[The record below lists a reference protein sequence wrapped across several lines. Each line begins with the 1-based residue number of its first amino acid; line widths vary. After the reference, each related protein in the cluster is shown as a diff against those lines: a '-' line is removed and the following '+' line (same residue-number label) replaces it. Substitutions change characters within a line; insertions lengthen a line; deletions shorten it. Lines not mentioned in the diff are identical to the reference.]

1 MEVLFLADRPLFFVV
16 IIIIVVAIIF
26 IIIYSFLFFD
36 CCFTAELVLEV
47 SDETSGPLVNAA
59 QCINFSGKLTLNFT
73 RPPEDSEEIQLISG
87 QCITGDPTV
96 QLLNEKVCVCVCAW
110 MPLRNVSSVLTLV
123 VQVGDECA
131 DIAAVEQTSTS
142 VSVIISVSDCVCRLL
157 LFSLS
162 LSFD

>member
-1 MEVLFLADRPLFFVV
+1 LLLLLLFLLLLF
-16 IIIIVVAIIF
+16 IVF
-26 IIIYSFLFFD
+26 FFD

-96 QLLNEKVCVCVCAW
+96 QLLNEKVCVCVCVHGCHFEMSPVFSRW
-110 MPLRNVSSVLTLV
+110 LFRWVMNVQTLRPSSKPRR
-123 VQVGDECA
+123 QF
-131 DIAAVEQTSTS
+131 Q
-142 VSVIISVSDCVCRLL
+142 
-157 LFSLS
+157 
-162 LSFD
+162 